1 MSAGISVY
9 SELSEGNR
17 LAVLVDGDPQRT
29 LPYGTKLKVCG
40 ENHLLL
46 TVEGKLYL
54 GEHRIRDKAIEFQLL
69 RQDVADFD
77 TEGNWIYLV
86 QESDGKVFRG
96 KNGAIEEWEQLFE
109 DNETKFEKICCNNN
123 GLLLTSSSGSELF
136 AQGDFGSVMNCEELA
151 PVKDVASEHVIQISA
166 GIDFVILSSRKTDKV
181 MIDVKKDQFYDRYC
195 VDDGNPGRYVDWK
208 NMYRNMVAS
217 FERPLGSDVI
227 YNVNVDCV
235 TVYGQMI
242 HETGVACFGKVNKGQ
257 LGTGDHIRRD
267 KIFHLKLFNVSK
279 ITTCCDYSS
288 ALTLEGQLYLWGDNN
303 KNQAS
308 LDSSLS
314 LNSSSTPTL
323 SSRFRNILDVASGN
337 FETYF
342 VTNDLRIHDVRVDEA
357 SLRYECADKKRLPE
371 LPEDIELDELPL
383 ILASDSL
390 IIVNHLPLNKD
401 LLRIYTKEQTTIQ
414 SLLKHFKEHNIAKIL
429 KNSSNV
435 LSPHFFYRSCTRLFY
450 LMLLNL
456 KSLYKFALDNDI
468 TKIVSLLLHE
478 EIHFL
483 YRQVIKF
490 YSDSDCLGLM
500 GEPEL
505 KLLQIYLDN
514 VMNAIELSET
524 LVNSSKSL
532 PEEVEARLLN
542 VKSEWLR
549 FMNEE
554 VAEEMGKLTKATK
567 AFWLNEDNLRWYAL
581 RESHRRVI
589 LDSLEVPLKLLEINI
604 FFSSPRI
611 VLFSDRL
618 AYLSGA
624 QIVEYPL
631 DLIWIS
637 SDIKETLKN
646 KHREKLRFMISIITP
661 EENLRCYTMNS
672 EDKIV
677 WVNELK
683 RQVMKILKKEY
694 TAKQPMYRYS
704 SYRFSDKHAKY
715 GGMEYY
721 GMWKVGQIDGIG
733 QLKGR
738 DRLYRGELYRGDIT
752 GYGCMSRTLYGIETV
767 YEGDLFD
774 GKYNGYGKLK
784 TSPSAGLTQQYFKY
798 QGYFKDDKYS
808 GFGTLTTSSY
818 QYNGDFINDLKE
830 GFGVVED
837 SINGVKYIGMFAN
850 DKKYGNGI
858 LITTNGTYYAGL
870 FANDVLSNSAG
881 GLAIF
886 PSGIYYKGELT
897 IDGPNGKGT
906 FYYPEREIE
915 SESFEL
921 DDTNTKMSGH
931 TMTGT
936 FTGTWDNVRISNGS
950 MAMNQRFNKVPILD
964 LKISAERKWASI
976 FSCFHQSVFGTSDIS
991 KIRSMDVKRIWN
1003 KIAIYISR
1011 AKRKEQLKSNNFE
1024 AKIAEFDD
1032 LSAAEICQSGFH
1044 LTTLSATSLKSSIS
1058 DSKLSLNANS
1068 NGILNGDP
1076 LDNISVRSCS
1086 SIASREYD
1094 DDFMLNPSGGQSRT
1108 SPFRDLDIIP
1118 DFCITRLDKQ
1128 GLALLQEYLSEA
1140 FRNQHHP
1147 LHQLFEKLSSCF
1159 YSTYSCWKFTPNSIL
1174 CEPAMNEWISIVS
1187 RIYTLVVTVMFPA
1200 LPKDS
1205 TVVEGELLSYQTL
1218 LYPILMTQGIY
1229 SALFVLYASKCSKND
1244 EIYRQRILICEK
1256 KTDENLIQLLD
1267 INRELIP
1274 IIKSSLYQEA
1284 IESLNRFKEKCCPSE
1299 MMKHINEAFELVDE
1313 ASRQHDASFS
1323 IAADSLLE
1331 LAILLIIKANI
1342 PQLGAEISLL
1352 EDLMQNDAYGGDYHS
1367 STQNDYCLTTLKA
1380 SYQHIIS
1387 DNFFVNK
1394 IFDGGS
1400 P

>member
-1 MSAGISVY
+1 MHGKIMFRK
-9 SELSEGNR
+9 SEWFKR
-17 LAVLVDGDPQRT
+17 
-29 LPYGTKLKVCG
+29 
-40 ENHLLL
+40 
-46 TVEGKLYL
+46 
-54 GEHRIRDKAIEFQLL
+54 
-69 RQDVADFD
+69 
-77 TEGNWIYLV
+77 
-86 QESDGKVFRG
+86 
-96 KNGAIEEWEQLFE
+96 
-109 DNETKFEKICCNNN
+109 
-123 GLLLTSSSGSELF
+123 
-136 AQGDFGSVMNCEELA
+136 
-151 PVKDVASEHVIQISA
+151 
-166 GIDFVILSSRKTDKV
+166 
-181 MIDVKKDQFYDRYC
+181 
-195 VDDGNPGRYVDWK
+195 
-208 NMYRNMVAS
+208 
-217 FERPLGSDVI
+217 
-227 YNVNVDCV
+227 
-235 TVYGQMI
+235 
-242 HETGVACFGKVNKGQ
+242 Q
-257 LGTGDHIRRD
+257 LGTGDQIRRD
-267 KIFHLKLFNVSK
+267 KIIHLKLFNVSK
-279 ITTCCDYSS
+279 IATCCDYSS

-308 LDSSLS
+308 LDSSS
-314 LNSSSTPTL
+314 LLLKTASTPTL
-323 SSRFRNILDVASGN
+323 FHRFRNILDVASGN
-337 FETYF
+337 FETYI
-342 VTNDLRIHDVRVDEA
+342 VTNDLRIHDVRLDDV
-357 SLRYECADKKRLPE
+357 SLHYECADRKRWMEVP
-371 LPEDIELDELPL
+371 DNIALDELPL

-401 LLRIYTKEQTTIQ
+401 LLRIYTKEQATVQ
-414 SLLKHFKEHNIAKIL
+414 NLLKHFKEHNIAKIM
-429 KNSSNV
+429 KNTSSV
-435 LSPHFFYRSCTRLFY
+435 LAPHFFYRSCTRLFY

-468 TKIVSLLLHE
+468 TKIMSLLLHE
-478 EIHFL
+478 EFHFL
-483 YRQVIKF
+483 YRQIVKC

-500 GEPEL
+500 HDPEL

-514 VMNAIELSET
+514 VKNVIELSEI
-524 LVNSSKSL
+524 LVNSSKTLSE
-532 PEEVEARLLN
+532 PVETRLLN

-549 FMNEE
+549 FLNEE
-554 VAEEMGKLTKATK
+554 VTEEMGKLTKATK

-581 RESHRRVI
+581 RESHRRVV
-589 LDSLEVPLKLLEINI
+589 LDSMEVPLKLLEVNI

-611 VLFSDRL
+611 VLFSDCL
-618 AYLSGA
+618 AYLSGT

-637 SDIKETLKN
+637 AEIKETFKN
-646 KHREKLRFMISIITP
+646 KHREKLRFMISVITP

-672 EDKIV
+672 EDKMV
-677 WVNELK
+677 WLNELK
-683 RQVMKILKKEY
+683 RHVMKVLKKDP
-694 TAKQPMYRYS
+694 TSKQPMYRYS

-721 GMWKVGQIDGIG
+721 GLWKVGQIDGIG
-733 QLKGR
+733 QLKGK
-738 DRLYRGELYRGDIT
+738 DRSYRGELYHGDIT
-752 GYGCMSRTLYGIETV
+752 GCGRMNRTLYGIETV
-767 YEGDLFD
+767 YEGDFFD

-784 TSPSAGLTQQYFKY
+784 NAPGTGSAQQYFKY

-818 QYNGDFINDLKE
+818 QYNGDFVNDLKE

-906 FYYPEREIE
+906 FYYPEREVE

-936 FTGTWDNVRISNGS
+936 FAGTWENVRISNGS

-964 LKISAERKWASI
+964 LKINAERKWASI
-976 FSCFHQSVFGTSDIS
+976 FSCFLQSVFGTSDIS

-1024 AKIAEFDD
+1024 TKIAEFNEN
-1032 LSAAEICQSGFH
+1032 SAAEICQSGFR
-1044 LTTLSATSLKSSIS
+1044 LTTLSATSLRSSIS
-1058 DSKLSLNANS
+1058 DSKLSLNTTP
-1068 NGILNGDP
+1068 NGTLNGDTLAA
-1076 LDNISVRSCS
+1076 LDNISVRSFS
-1086 SIASREYD
+1086 SITSREYD
-1094 DDFMLNPSGGQSRT
+1094 DDFMLNPSGNQSRT

-1118 DFCITRLDKQ
+1118 DFCITSLNQQ
-1128 GLALLQEYLSEA
+1128 GLALLRDYLGEA

-1205 TVVEGELLSYQTL
+1205 TVVDGELLSYQTL

-1274 IIKSSLYQEA
+1274 IIQSSLYQQA

-1299 MMKHINEAFELVDE
+1299 MMKHINEAFELVND
-1313 ASRQHDASFS
+1313 ASRQYDSTFS